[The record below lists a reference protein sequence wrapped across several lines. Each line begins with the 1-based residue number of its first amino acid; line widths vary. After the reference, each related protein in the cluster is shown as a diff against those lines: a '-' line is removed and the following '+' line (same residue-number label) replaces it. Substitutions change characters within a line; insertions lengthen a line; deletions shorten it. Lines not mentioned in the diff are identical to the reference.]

1 MQPYSRFLGDGIK
14 IKGENDDI
22 FSFFRQVETKPKNT
36 NLL

>member
-1 MQPYSRFLGDGIK
+1 MQPYSCYFGDRIK
-14 IKGENDDI
+14 INGENDGF